1 MEMGHAAPQPS
12 DYASGSA
19 FVGMFR
25 EPSTRMASGFA
36 HAFHDC
42 PAMTSKYGCDEHA
55 VVICP
60 AVMQVTVEKVK
71 EYFDCVKGCQTRMT
85 VGESCGHRKNVENV
99 EPSADQ
105 IKEAI
110 RHIRQNFVYVGI
122 TEQFEDSVK
131 DFSKL
136 MGRTVPPPMEA
147 FGNSNPGRDGAKQAE
162 AEVIAILRAN
172 NLVDHADEQVYA
184 VAKEKHDNI
193 HVECAAQ

>member
-1 MEMGHAAPQPS
+1 
-12 DYASGSA
+12 
-19 FVGMFR
+19 
-25 EPSTRMASGFA
+25 
-36 HAFHDC
+36 
-42 PAMTSKYGCDEHA
+42 
-55 VVICP
+55 
-60 AVMQVTVEKVK
+60 MQVTVEKVK

-85 VGESCGHRKNVENV
+85 VGQSCGQSG

-110 RHIRQNFVYVGI
+110 WHIWQDFVYVGI

-136 MGRTVPPPMEA
+136 MGRMAPPPMEA